1 VTERWL
7 QVPARI
13 SWVRTAVVAVVAPAA
28 ATGLGLLVQ
37 PERELGAVSL
47 FLLAVVA
54 ASVAGGI
61 WAGVASSV
69 LGFVA
74 LTYFFTEPIHTFR
87 ITSRDDVV
95 AVVVF
100 LVVALLVGWV
110 VARAV
115 EERDRASRRERE
127 ARLLNY
133 FATKVMSGE
142 PLDRVLNDLAA
153 SLVDAMRLATCE
165 IEAVAGVETFEVRR
179 ATPGASPGLPVVA
192 SVRGGEVVFGTL
204 TAASPDGEALGPD
217 DVRLLEAA
225 ARQISVVLERAALDA
240 QVASAR
246 EEVERSQARAAL
258 FSSVTHDLRT
268 PLASIKTAATS
279 LLQEDVE
286 IDPDE
291 RTELLRT
298 IAEETDRLNRLIG
311 NILELAKVRAGAL
324 VPVKVPTAIDE
335 IVGSVL
341 HRMEPAFGDVR
352 VRTILR
358 DAPEVPAD
366 PVQIDQVLSNLLEN
380 AVRFSPPGGE
390 VVVSVA
396 PWRSGVEVRVADE
409 GPGIPPEDRAR
420 VFEAFA
426 RGRSAGPEDGGGGTG
441 LGLSIARAI
450 VLAHGGRIR
459 IEGTPTGGTAVAFEL
474 PLRDAGPVVQ
484 GAGARE
490 RPS

>member
-1 VTERWL
+1 
-7 QVPARI
+7 
-13 SWVRTAVVAVVAPAA
+13 
-28 ATGLGLLVQ
+28 
-37 PERELGAVSL
+37 
-47 FLLAVVA
+47 
-54 ASVAGGI
+54 
-61 WAGVASSV
+61 V

-87 ITSRDDVV
+87 ITSRDDVMAV
-95 AVVVF
+95 AVF
-100 LVVALLVGWV
+100 LVVALVVGWV

-153 SLVDAMRLATCE
+153 SLIDALRLATCA
-165 IEAVAGVETFEVRR
+165 IEAVAGVETYEVRR
-179 ATPGASPGLPVVA
+179 AVPGASADTPVVA
-192 SVRGGEVVFGTL
+192 SIRGGEIAFGTL
-204 TAASPDGEALGPD
+204 TAARPVGEPLGPD

-225 ARQISVVLERAALDA
+225 ARQISVVLERAGLDA
-240 QVASAR
+240 QVAIAR

-286 IDPDE
+286 LEPEQRSD
-291 RTELLRT
+291 LLRT
-298 IAEETDRLNRLIG
+298 VAEETDRLNRLIG

-324 VPVKVPTAIDE
+324 APAKVPVALDE
-335 IVGSVL
+335 IVESVL
-341 HRMEPAFGDVR
+341 HRIEPTFRGVR

-380 AVRFSPPGGE
+380 AVRFSPPDGE
-390 VVVSVA
+390 VVISVS
-396 PWRSGVEVRVADE
+396 PWRSGVQVRVADE
-409 GPGIPPEDRAR
+409 GPGIPPEDRNR

-426 RGRSAGPEDGGGGTG
+426 RGRSGGPSDGGSGSG
-441 LGLSIARAI
+441 LGLAIARAI

-459 IEGTPTGGTAVAFEL
+459 IEGTPTGGTAVVFEL
-474 PLRDAGPVVQ
+474 PARDAEPVAQEVGP
-484 GAGARE
+484 GE
-490 RPS
+490 RAP